1 MADLHTLLHSII
13 QTGHKARKLEQAA
26 LETGLEDRIST
37 AEIYII
43 ECIGPHGAERMRDIA
58 QQLGVTLA
66 TLTVACDKLEQKGLV
81 ARHRDMNDK
90 RTVHISLTEKGLV
103 AYHFHCSFISAMAE
117 AMQEGF
123 SPGEREAL
131 QRAIEKLNS
140 YFTEK
145 E

>member
-1 MADLHTLLHSII
+1 MSGSQVMFHSIM
-13 QTGHKARKLEQAA
+13 QVSHKIRKMEQVA
-26 LETGLEDRIST
+26 LESGLEDRISA

-43 ECIGPHGAERMRDIA
+43 ESIGPNGAERMRDIA

-81 ARHRDMNDK
+81 IRHRDRNDK
-90 RTVHISLTEKGLV
+90 RTVRVSLTEKGMV
-103 AYHFHCSFISAMAE
+103 AYHFHCSFISALAD
-117 AMQEGF
+117 AMQEGM

-131 QRAIEKLNS
+131 NRALEKLNL
-140 YFTEK
+140 YFTEQ

>member
-1 MADLHTLLHSII
+1 MSGSQVMFHSIM
-13 QTGHKARKLEQAA
+13 QVSHKIRKMEQVA
-26 LETGLEDRIST
+26 LESGLEDRISA

-43 ECIGPHGAERMRDIA
+43 ESIGPNGAERMRDIA

-81 ARHRDMNDK
+81 IRHRDRNDK
-90 RTVHISLTEKGLV
+90 RTVRVSLTEKGMV
-103 AYHFHCSFISAMAE
+103 AYHFHCSFISALSD
-117 AMQEGF
+117 AMQEGM

-131 QRAIEKLNS
+131 NRALEKLNL
-140 YFTEK
+140 YFTEQ

>member
-1 MADLHTLLHSII
+1 MADLQALFHTII
-13 QTGHKARKLEQAA
+13 QVGHKARKLEQAA

-43 ECIGPHGAERMRDIA
+43 ECIGPNGAERMRDIA

-81 ARHRDMNDK
+81 TRHRDLNDK

-103 AYHFHCSFISAMAE
+103 AYHFHTSFIATMAE

-123 SPGEREAL
+123 SPGERETL
-131 QRAIEKLNS
+131 QRAMEKLNR